1 MAQNIVD
8 QALSVLKEG
17 NYTVRAATKLI
28 FFYDIFDTD
37 FDNFYKI
44 KLCNGCDKNKYLFD
58 SLRKTIKQIIEE
70 WESLLDFFR
79 CETAGDENT
88 CCLNFIYWIYGKIKD
103 SNLNV
108 DYIKEIYNNLDEFV
122 KQNCF
127 GYDAEKPEK
136 FFKKYVK
143 AYDKKVLK
151 RKKELYDFV
160 QFYERVKSKLDAVHS
175 KRKVM
180 CDYISYIF
188 KMYEEMRR
196 DCSSIKSE
204 WYEDE
209 MKNFI
214 EMLKKNNE
222 LTLLES
228 KCGDITKG
236 LILDD
241 NIEALCPSN
250 NESAASKKGQILK
263 SPQEEEKFNLS
274 AVPKVNMQSDV
285 SNQLPSKKICEE
297 MDKNNN
303 PDLNI
308 TDCNVFKDQIG
319 KSLCAHTIKNFKKI
333 NKIEDREQHNDY
345 CLHFM
350 YWLYGK
356 IGENYINK
364 SSNILEDPEISKF
377 VHLIVSLNNK
387 SSKYYCYYNSENN
400 LEEWKEIIDLIDY
413 FKIHNNIDNTKSC
426 DDNAC
431 AKNCEYFSNISNLY
445 KRHKRQCCTYFYY
458 GDHFNNCTHYFKC
471 DDKYSP
477 DSMLTRLKCPV
488 NENEKDINEED
499 EVVGFDQNVILQS
512 LDSLKRFNQSKN
524 ICDGIMC
531 DTFSKF
537 AFLAF
542 SFLGVL
548 VTFFVFYKFTP
559 LGIWLN
565 RKGFKKNKARYDYY
579 EESPQQLL
587 ENNSKPVQ
595 RNMQNGRIRI
605 AYQS

>member
-44 KLCNGCDKNKYLFD
+44 KLCNGCDKNEDLRD
-58 SLRKTIKQIIEE
+58 SLSKTIKRIIADWQIF
-70 WESLLDFFR
+70 LDIFKS
-79 CETAGDENT
+79 AGTGDKNT
-88 CCLNFIYWIYGKIKD
+88 CCLNFIYWVYGKMKD
-103 SNLNV
+103 SNLNF
-108 DYIKEIYNNLDEFV
+108 DNIKSIYNNLDEFV
-122 KQNCF
+122 KDNCF
-127 GYDAEKPEK
+127 GYDENDRED
-136 FFKKYVK
+136 FYKKYVK
-143 AYDKKVLK
+143 SYNKKVLK
-151 RKKELYDFV
+151 HKKELYDFV
-160 QFYERVKSKLDAVHS
+160 QFYERIKEKLNAKDS
-175 KRKVM
+175 EKVM

-196 DCSSIKSE
+196 DCSSINSR

-209 MKNFI
+209 IKKFI
-214 EMLKKNNE
+214 EILNKSE

-228 KCGDITKG
+228 KCVNIPKG
-236 LILDD
+236 LTLD
-241 NIEALCPSN
+241 NINEAFCPLN
-250 NESAASKKGQILK
+250 NKPAASKKGQILK
-263 SPQEEEKFNLS
+263 SPQEEEKFSLS
-274 AVPKVNMQSDV
+274 AVPNINMQSDV

-356 IGENYINK
+356 IGEKYINK
-364 SSNILEDPEISKF
+364 SSKILEDPEISKF

-400 LEEWKEIIDLIDY
+400 LEEWKEIIELIDY
-413 FKIHNNIDNTKSC
+413 FKIHDNIDNTKSC
-426 DDNAC
+426 DNGAC
-431 AKNCEYFSNISNLY
+431 VSNCKYFSDISKLY
-445 KRHKRQCCTYFYY
+445 KRHKRHCCTYFYY
-458 GDHFNNCTHYFKC
+458 GDHFNNCSHYFKC

-512 LDSLKRFNQSKN
+512 LDSLKWFNQSKN

-587 ENNSKPVQ
+587 ENNSKPVK

>member
-28 FFYDIFDTD
+28 FFYYIYDSVFE
-37 FDNFYKI
+37 NFYNI
-44 KLCNGCDKNKYLFD
+44 KLCDGCDKNNLLHD
-58 SLRKTIKQIIEE
+58 SLNKTIELIIAD
-70 WESLLDFFR
+70 WESLLDIFKS
-79 CETAGDENT
+79 AGTDDKNT
-88 CCLNFIYWIYGKIKD
+88 CCLNFIYWVYGKMED

-108 DYIKEIYNNLDEFV
+108 NNIREIYNNLDDFV
-122 KQNCF
+122 KRNCF
-127 GYDAEKPEK
+127 GYDAKNPVE
-136 FFKKYVK
+136 FYKKYVK
-143 AYDKKVLK
+143 SYNKKVLK

-160 QFYERVKSKLDAVHS
+160 QFYERVKSKLKDKGS
-175 KRKVM
+175 KRDVM
-180 CDYISYIF
+180 CKYIRYIF

-196 DCSSIKSE
+196 DCSSIKSG
-204 WYEDE
+204 WYDDE
-209 MKNFI
+209 IKKFI
-214 EMLKKNNE
+214 EILKRNNE
-222 LTLLES
+222 LSSLKSE
-228 KCGDITKG
+228 CVDIPKVF
-236 LILDD
+236 ILDD

-250 NESAASKKGQILK
+250 NESTASKKEKLPK
-263 SPQEEEKFNLS
+263 SSQEEEKFSLS
-274 AVPKVNMQSDV
+274 AVPKIDIQSYV

-297 MDKNNN
+297 MNNN
-303 PDLNI
+303 NNLDLKI
-308 TDCNVFKDQIG
+308 TDCEVFKEEKT
-319 KSLCAHTIKNFKKI
+319 KSLCAQIIKNFKKI
-333 NKIEDREQHNDY
+333 NKIENREQHNDY

-350 YWLYGK
+350 YWLYDQ
-356 IGENYINK
+356 IGEKYINK

-400 LEEWKEIIDLIDY
+400 LEEWKEIIELIDY
-413 FKIHNNIDNTKSC
+413 FKIHDNIDNTKSC
-426 DDNAC
+426 DNGAC
-431 AKNCEYFSNISNLY
+431 VSNCKYFSDISKLY
-445 KRHKRQCCTYFYY
+445 KRHKRHCCTYFYY
-458 GDHFNNCTHYFKC
+458 GDHFNNCSHYFKC

-512 LDSLKRFNQSKN
+512 LDSLKWFNQSKN